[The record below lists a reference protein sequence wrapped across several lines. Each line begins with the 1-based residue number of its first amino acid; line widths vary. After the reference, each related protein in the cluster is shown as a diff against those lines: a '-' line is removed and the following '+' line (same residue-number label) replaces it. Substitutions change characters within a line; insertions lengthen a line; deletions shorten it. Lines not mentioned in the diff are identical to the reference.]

1 MVEIKLPE
9 QTRAILDGTVF
20 DLEDNIDDTLLAKFL
35 FYVPTVVR
43 EYGLAIAELRRQKRT
58 IEKDILLLESKVERQ
73 EAEVLLELDST
84 EYKNESL
91 RSAAVEVNPEVKE
104 LKDEIIKRKR
114 DILDI
119 ESDVD
124 ELTEGYWSFKALKD
138 SLESITKLR
147 VSERTF

>member
-43 EYGLAIAELRRQKRT
+43 EYGLAIAELRRQERN
-58 IEKDILLLESKVERQ
+58 IEKDILTQENALKNI
-73 EAEVLLELDST
+73 EAEILLDLDPA
-84 EYKNESL
+84 EYKNEAL
-91 RSAAVEVNPEVKE
+91 RSAAVAVNVEVKAIKE
-104 LKDEIIKRKR
+104 VIVDLKRKA
-114 DILDI
+114 LDVR
-119 ESDVD
+119 SDVD
-124 ELTEGYWSFKALKD
+124 ELTEAYWSFKTLKD